1 MKVNLRVWR
10 QSGPDAT
17 GRFEEFNGVE
27 VVPEMSFLE
36 LLDLVNRDLEGSGKE
51 PIAFDH
57 DCREGICGSCGAMVN
72 GEAHGPGRQSTLCQ
86 VHLRSFN
93 DGDTLTVEPF
103 RAKAFPVVRDLM
115 VDRTAFDHIIQS
127 GGYITARPDSAP
139 DGNTV
144 LIGKP
149 VADDA
154 MSAAECIGCGACVA
168 ACPNASAMLFV
179 SAKVA
184 HLGLLPQGQPQRY
197 DRVAAMVDTMD
208 AEGFG
213 GCTNHAECEAACPKG
228 ISVKYIARLNRDL
241 VVSKVGS
248 TAK

>member
-127 GGYITARPDSAP
+127 GGYITARPGSAP